1 MSTHQLLSAC
11 LLGFW
16 FCSSVHCQQD
26 LPAIADSHISCLYP
40 VNKDKKVK
48 ELIIQVTWAFFTGN
62 IAAIQI
68 NISLIYKAHDEEF
81 WFNDVSIHEDHFRQ
95 NAVLTW
101 FYIETAKMIS
111 QTRHKK
117 YFVCI
122 CRPMNFLRVSRS
134 ASFFLFAKCK
144 NSPNATIFYIQE
156 AHWLRFAH
164 LSDIATA
171 DMQMLCNIYPI
182 LSSQLMKISSLEQFL
197 VLKKNIWAWQ
207 SMEHYH
213 LNKLSITFQQKD
225 QCEIWW
231 KLAKWFLKN
240 REFYTYK
247 QHSGRE
253 IL

>member
-1 MSTHQLLSAC
+1 MSTHQPLSAC

-26 LPAIADSHISCLYP
+26 LPAIADSHISSLYP

-68 NISLIYKAHDEEF
+68 NISLIYKAHDDEF
-81 WFNDVSIHEDHFRQ
+81 WFNNVSIHEDHFRQ

-101 FYIETAKMIS
+101 FYIKTAKMIS
-111 QTRHKK
+111 QARHKK

-144 NSPNATIFYIQE
+144 NSPNATIFYIKWQ
-156 AHWLRFAH
+156 HCTIRTNLF
-164 LSDIATA
+164 
-171 DMQMLCNIYPI
+171 
-182 LSSQLMKISSLEQFL
+182 SSQMVYPKYVGGKANSVDPDQTALWSSL
-197 VLKKNIWAWQ
+197 IWVCTFC
-207 SMEHYH
+207 SGLSVIHYTTSGD
-213 LNKLSITFQQKD
+213 LSKFAI
-225 QCEIWW
+225 
-231 KLAKWFLKN
+231 
-240 REFYTYK
+240 
-247 QHSGRE
+247 
-253 IL
+253 